1 MTDSRPQPAQHVAS
15 TPIAVP
21 TGESGPLVNT
31 TGGPVRGV
39 WRDIVSAPDRVGPDA
54 RYRRSAAFY
63 GIPYA
68 EAPVGERRF
77 MAPIRREPWDEERAA
92 VVPAAT
98 PQRGSIFTDPA
109 IPEPSVPGDD
119 FLTVNVFTPA
129 PGDEDAQLPVLV
141 WIHGGG
147 WTSGSHNSPWYDGA
161 AFNRDGVVTVSV
173 AYRLGFDGYGYI
185 PDSDAPYNRAVLDQ
199 VMALE
204 WVRDNIARFGG
215 DPGRVT
221 IGGQSAGGGN
231 CLVLLAVPR
240 ARGLFHGIISESGA
254 VPDLPAARNADNA
267 ARMAAALGVEPNL
280 AGYRSCSYDAVFAAQ
295 NAVSGTGEHID
306 DGGATAAGPDPV
318 AAVAGV
324 LAGIGEPDTGIPFC
338 PTVDGEIVTAPIRQV
353 LRRGD
358 GAQVPVLAGSTTHD
372 FAFAGLAYVEAMAD
386 RDPREVLIGGG
397 MSEAM
402 ADRLLA
408 AHPEHA
414 DAPHMVI
421 GNLISD
427 ATFHIP
433 LAGWFLARA
442 EYAEAAG
449 MGATGAGTSVTAAG
463 TTNAGEGMGKATS
476 AVDGPAGSYA
486 YEFSYCGGSAG
497 LATHCME
504 IPFAFDCLSEPY
516 CEHTLGAAPPQAL
529 ADAMH
534 SAWVRFIETGEPG
547 WEPWTGRSIGR
558 RFGDNRSGA
567 LTVVED
573 RVIFD
578 TDRDLAA
585 GAR

>member
-1 MTDSRPQPAQHVAS
+1 MTTPSQHVAS

-21 TGESGPLVNT
+21 TEDACPRVQT
-31 TGGPVRGV
+31 TCGPVRGV
-39 WRDIVSAPDRVGPDA
+39 WRDIVSAPDRVGPAA
-54 RYRRSAAFY
+54 RYERSAAFY

-77 MAPIRREPWDEERAA
+77 MAPVRRGCWTEERAA

-98 PQRGSIFTDPA
+98 PQRGSIFPDPA

-119 FLTVNVFTPA
+119 ILTLNVFTPT
-129 PGDEDAQLPVLV
+129 PGDEEARLPVLV

-231 CLVLLAVPR
+231 CLVLLSVPR
-240 ARGLFHGIISESGA
+240 ARGLFHGVISESGA
-254 VPDLPAARNADNA
+254 VTDLPTVRNADNA
-267 ARMAAALGVEPNL
+267 ARMAAGLGVEPTL
-280 AGYRSCSYDAVFAAQ
+280 AGFRSRSYDEVFTAQ
-295 NAVSGTGEHID
+295 NAVNAVDDRAD
-306 DGGATAAGPDPV
+306 DGGAAAAGPDPIG
-318 AAVAGV
+318 AVAGV
-324 LAGIGEPDTGIPFC
+324 LAGIGLPDTGIPFS
-338 PTVDGEIVTAPIRQV
+338 PTVDGEIVSAPIRQA

-358 GAQVPVLAGSTTHD
+358 GAQVPILAGSTTHD
-372 FAFAGLAYVEAMAD
+372 FAFSGMAYTEAMAG
-386 RDPREVLIGGG
+386 RDPREVLIAGG

-414 DAPHMVI
+414 DAPHLVI

-427 ATFHIP
+427 GVFHIP

-442 EYAEAAG
+442 EHAEAAG
-449 MGATGAGTSVTAAG
+449 
-463 TTNAGEGMGKATS
+463 
-476 AVDGPAGSYA
+476 AVDGPDGSYA
-486 YEFSYCGGSAG
+486 YEFSHCCGPMG

-534 SAWVRFIETGEPG
+534 SAWVRFIETGDPG

-558 RFGDNRSGA
+558 RFGDNRSGE
-567 LTVVED
+567 LTVAED

-578 TDRDLAA
+578 TDRELAA
-585 GAR
+585 GVR

>member
-1 MTDSRPQPAQHVAS
+1 MGLA
-15 TPIAVP
+15 
-21 TGESGPLVNT
+21 GPRVET
-31 TGGPVRGV
+31 TAGTVCGV
-39 WRDIVSAPDRVGPDA
+39 WREIVSAPDRVGPAA
-54 RYRRSAAFY
+54 RYERSAAFY

-68 EAPVGERRF
+68 QAPVGDLRF
-77 MAPIRREPWDEERAA
+77 LAPVPRGRWKGELAA
-92 VVPAAT
+92 VLPGAT
-98 PQRGSIFTDPA
+98 PQRGSIFADPA
-109 IPEPSVPGDD
+109 IPEPSVPGEDT
-119 FLTVNVFTPA
+119 LTLNVFTPT
-129 PGDEDAQLPVLV
+129 PGDDSARLPVLV

-161 AFNRDGVVTVSV
+161 AFNRDGVVTVSI
-173 AYRLGFDGYGYI
+173 AYRLGFDGYGFI

-215 DPGRVT
+215 DPAKVT

-231 CLVLLAVPR
+231 GLVLLSVPR
-240 ARGLFHGIISESGA
+240 ARGLFRAIISESGA
-254 VPDLPAARNADNA
+254 VPDLQAARNADNA
-267 ARMAAALGVEPNL
+267 ARMAAALSVEPAL
-280 AGYRSCSYDAVFAAQ
+280 AGFRSRSYDEIFTAQ
-295 NAVSGTGEHID
+295 NALGSD
-306 DGGATAAGPDPV
+306 NDGGDEGSVTAAGADPV

-324 LAGIGEPDTGIPFC
+324 LAGIARPGTDIPFC
-338 PTVDGEIVTAPIRQV
+338 PTVDGEIISAPIRQAM
-353 LRRGD
+353 RRGD
-358 GAQVPVLAGSTTHD
+358 GAQVPILAGSTTHD
-372 FAFAGLAYVEAMAD
+372 FALAGMAYAEAMAGH
-386 RDPREVLIGGG
+386 DPREVLVAGG

-427 ATFHIP
+427 ATFHVP

-442 EYAEAAG
+442 EHA
-449 MGATGAGTSVTAAG
+449 
-463 TTNAGEGMGKATS
+463 GKASEGAEGIGGT
-476 AVDGPAGSYA
+476 AGPAGGPAGSYA
-486 YEFSYCGGSAG
+486 YEFSYCGGRAG

-534 SAWVRFIETGEPG
+534 SAWLSFVETGEPG
-547 WEPWTGRSIGR
+547 WEPWTGRSRGR
-558 RFGDNRSGA
+558 RFGDNRSGE
-567 LTVVED
+567 LTVAED

>member
-1 MTDSRPQPAQHVAS
+1 MTDSRPQPVQHVAS

-21 TGESGPLVNT
+21 TGELGPRVNT
-31 TGGPVRGV
+31 TAGPVRGV
-39 WRDIVSAPDRVGPDA
+39 WREIVSAPDRVGADA
-54 RYRRSAAFY
+54 RYARSAAFY

-77 MAPIRREPWDEERAA
+77 MAPVRRGSWDEERAA

-98 PQRGSIFTDPA
+98 PQRGSIFADPA

-119 FLTVNVFTPA
+119 FLTLNVFTPA
-129 PGDEDAQLPVLV
+129 PGDESAGLPVLV

-173 AYRLGFDGYGYI
+173 AYRLGFDGYGFI
-185 PDSDAPYNRAVLDQ
+185 ADSDAPYNRAVLDQ

-215 DPGRVT
+215 DPAKVT

-231 CLVLLAVPR
+231 SMVLLSVPR
-240 ARGLFHGIISESGA
+240 ARGLFRAIISESGA
-254 VPDLPAARNADNA
+254 VTDLPAARNADNA

-280 AGYRSCSYDAVFAAQ
+280 AGYRSCSYDDIFSAQ
-295 NAVSGTGEHID
+295 NALRGTGEHAD

-318 AAVAGV
+318 GAVAGV
-324 LAGIGEPDTGIPFC
+324 LAGIGEPDTGIPFS
-338 PTVDGEIVTAPIRQV
+338 PTVDGEVITAPIRQA
-353 LRRGD
+353 LRQGD
-358 GAQVPVLAGSTTHD
+358 GAQVSVLAGSTTHD
-372 FAFAGLAYVEAMAD
+372 FAFSGMAYTEAMAG
-386 RDPREVLIGGG
+386 RDPREVLVAGG
-397 MSEAM
+397 MSEQL
-402 ADRLLA
+402 ADRLIA

-427 ATFHIP
+427 SVFHIP
-433 LAGWFLARA
+433 LAAWFLARA
-442 EYAEAAG
+442 EHAEAASG
-449 MGATGAGTSVTAAG
+449 
-463 TTNAGEGMGKATS
+463 
-476 AVDGPAGSYA
+476 VDAPAGSYA
-486 YEFSYCGGSAG
+486 YEFSYCCGPME
-497 LATHCME
+497 LALHCME

-516 CEHTLGAAPPQAL
+516 CEHTLGVAPPQAL

-558 RFGDNRSGA
+558 RFGDNRSGQLIVA
-567 LTVVED
+567 ED

-585 GAR
+585 GVR

>member
-1 MTDSRPQPAQHVAS
+1 MTAPSFPPPASTQHVAS

-21 TGESGPLVNT
+21 TGQTGPRVET
-31 TGGPVRGV
+31 TAGPVRGV
-39 WRDIVSAPDRVGPDA
+39 WREIVSAPDRVGPAA
-54 RYRRSAAFY
+54 RYERSAAFY

-68 EAPVGERRF
+68 EAPVGERRL
-77 MAPIRREPWDEERAA
+77 MAPVRREPWSGERAA
-92 VVPAAT
+92 VLPAAT
-98 PQRGSIFTDPA
+98 PQRGSIFPDPA

-119 FLTVNVFTPA
+119 FLALNVFTPT
-129 PGDEDAQLPVLV
+129 PGDEEARLPVLV

-173 AYRLGFDGYGYI
+173 AYRLGFDGYGFV

-231 CLVLLAVPR
+231 CLVLLSVPR
-240 ARGLFHGIISESGA
+240 ARGLFRGVISESGA
-254 VPDLPAARNADNA
+254 VTDLPPTRNADNA
-267 ARMAAALGVEPNL
+267 TRMAAALGVEPAL
-280 AGYRSCSYDAVFAAQ
+280 AGFRSRSYEEIFAAQ
-295 NAVSGTGEHID
+295 NALDAVEARAD
-306 DGGATAAGPDPV
+306 DGGAGAAGPDPV
-318 AAVAGV
+318 GAVAGV
-324 LAGIGEPDTGIPFC
+324 LAGIGEPDTGIPFS
-338 PTVDGEIVTAPIRQV
+338 PTVDGDIITAPIRQAM
-353 LRRGD
+353 RRGD
-358 GAQVPVLAGSTTHD
+358 GARIPILAGSTTHD
-372 FAFAGLAYVEAMAD
+372 FAFAGMAYTEAMAG
-386 RDPREVLIGGG
+386 RDPREVLVGGG

-427 ATFHIP
+427 GTFHIP

-442 EYAEAAG
+442 EHAEAVG
-449 MGATGAGTSVTAAG
+449 DGGSSGTGSHKAVGEAA
-463 TTNAGEGMGKATS
+463 S
-476 AVDGPAGSYA
+476 PAGSYA
-486 YEFSYCGGSAG
+486 YEFSYCCGPTG

-547 WEPWTGRSIGR
+547 WEPWTERAVGR
-558 RFGDNRSGA
+558 RFGDNRSGE
-567 LTVVED
+567 LTVSED

-585 GAR
+585 GVR

>member
-1 MTDSRPQPAQHVAS
+1 MAAAQSPAQHVAY

-21 TGESGPLVNT
+21 IERAGPLVHT
-31 TGGPVRGV
+31 AAGQVRGV
-39 WRDIVSAPDRVGPDA
+39 WRKIVSAPERVGTPP
-54 RYRRSAAFY
+54 RYENSAAFY
-63 GIPYA
+63 GIAYA
-68 EAPVGERRF
+68 QAPVGERRF
-77 MAPIRREPWDEERAA
+77 KAPVRREPWSGERPAL
-92 VVPAAT
+92 VPAAT
-98 PQRGSIFTDPA
+98 PQRGSIFPDPA

-119 FLTVNVFTPA
+119 FLTLNVFTPA
-129 PGDEDAQLPVLV
+129 PGDEEARLPVLV
-141 WIHGGG
+141 WIHGGS

-173 AYRLGFDGYGYI
+173 AYRLGFDGYGYV

-204 WVRDNIARFGG
+204 WVRDNIGRFGG
-215 DPGRVT
+215 DPAKVT

-231 CLVLLAVPR
+231 CLVLLSVPR
-240 ARGLFHGIISESGA
+240 ARGLFRGVISESGA

-267 ARMAAALGVEPNL
+267 ARMAAALGVEPTL
-280 AGYRSCSYDAVFAAQ
+280 AGFSARNYDEIFTGQ
-295 NAVSGTGEHID
+295 NALNTTDD
-306 DGGATAAGPDPV
+306 DGANVAGPDPV

-324 LAGIGEPDTGIPFC
+324 LTGIGRPDTGIPFS
-338 PTVDGEIVTAPIRQV
+338 PTVDGEIITAPIRQS

-358 GAQVPVLAGSTTHD
+358 GAQVPILAGSTTHD
-372 FAFAGLAYVEAMAD
+372 FALAGMVYAEAMAG
-386 RDPREVLIGGG
+386 RDPREVLISGGL
-397 MSEAM
+397 SEVM
-402 ADRLLA
+402 ADRLLT

-414 DAPHMVI
+414 DTPHMVI

-427 ATFHIP
+427 GVFHIP
-433 LAGWFLARA
+433 LAGWFLERA
-442 EYAEAAG
+442 EYAQEAGGRAADG
-449 MGATGAGTSVTAAG
+449 EQSASLDGAGVSAA
-463 TTNAGEGMGKATS
+463 EAT
-476 AVDGPAGSYA
+476 GSYA
-486 YEFSYCGGSAG
+486 YEFSYCCGPTG

-534 SAWVRFIETGEPG
+534 SAWVSFIETGDPG
-547 WEPWTGRSIGR
+547 WEAWTRRSIGR
-558 RFGDNRSGA
+558 RFGDNRTGELAVS
-567 LTVVED
+567 ED

-585 GAR
+585 GVR

>member
-1 MTDSRPQPAQHVAS
+1 MTAPSPPPHASTQHVAS

-21 TGESGPLVNT
+21 AGQTGPRVDTSAGA
-31 TGGPVRGV
+31 VRGV
-39 WRDIVSAPDRVGPDA
+39 WRSIVSAPDRIGPAA
-54 RYRRSAAFY
+54 RYERSAAFY

-68 EAPVGERRF
+68 EAPTGDLRFLAPVRRKPWSGEH
-77 MAPIRREPWDEERAA
+77 AA
-92 VVPAAT
+92 VLPAAT
-98 PQRGSIFTDPA
+98 PQRGSIFADPA

-119 FLTVNVFTPA
+119 FLTLNVFTPA
-129 PGDEDAQLPVLV
+129 PGDEDAGLPVLV

-215 DPGRVT
+215 DPAKVT

-231 CLVLLAVPR
+231 SLVLLSVPR
-240 ARGLFHGIISESGA
+240 ARGLFRGVISESGA
-254 VPDLPAARNADNA
+254 VTDLPAARNADNA
-267 ARMAAALGVEPNL
+267 ARMAAALGVAPTL
-280 AGYRSCSYDAVFAAQ
+280 AGFRSCSYDDVFTAQ
-295 NAVSGTGEHID
+295 NALDAVEDRAD
-306 DGGATAAGPDPV
+306 DGGAAAAGPDP
-318 AAVAGV
+318 AGAVAGV
-324 LAGIGEPDTGIPFC
+324 LAGIGKPDTGIPFS
-338 PTVDGEIVTAPIRQV
+338 PTVDGEIISAPIRQA

-358 GAQVPVLAGSTTHD
+358 GAQVPILVGSTTHD
-372 FAFAGLAYVEAMAD
+372 FALAGMAYAEAMAG
-386 RDPREVLIGGG
+386 RNPREVLVAGG
-397 MSEAM
+397 MSGSM

-414 DAPHMVI
+414 DSPHMVI

-433 LAGWFLARA
+433 LAGWFLTRA
-442 EYAEAAG
+442 AHAEAAG
-449 MGATGAGTSVTAAG
+449 TSATGAAGRAESGAGILGGGPDTEEAA
-463 TTNAGEGMGKATS
+463 
-476 AVDGPAGSYA
+476 DSYA

-497 LATHCME
+497 QATHCME
-504 IPFAFDCLSEPY
+504 IPFVFDCLGEPY
-516 CEHTLGAAPPQAL
+516 CEHTLGASPPQAL

-534 SAWVRFIETGEPG
+534 SAWVSFIETGEPG

-558 RFGDNRSGA
+558 RFGDNRSGE
-567 LTVVED
+567 LTVAAD